1 MSSPPIREPLLERAE
16 ELAALDRALAAARSG
31 RGGLVVVE
39 GPAGIGKS
47 RLLAA
52 ARRTA
57 ADAGAVVL
65 AARCSEFERAFP
77 FGAVRQL
84 LEPLLHGIEPDRRA
98 RLLAGAAAHAAP
110 VLEAGEAPGELGG
123 TELFSRL
130 HGLYWLVANL
140 ARDGAVVLSVDDVHW
155 SDEASLRFLA
165 FAARR
170 IAELPVLLLA
180 GTRPP
185 EEPTADPAVEP
196 LLADP
201 EALVLRPAPL
211 SGPAVAAF
219 LGEGAAPA
227 FVEACATATGGNPFL
242 LTELVAEIADEGL
255 EPEAAAAE
263 RVRSLGPARVAAT
276 VLPRVRRLAPACAA
290 LADALAILGDGVETR
305 RAGRFAGLAEDDALE
320 AAALLDGAGIAGV
333 SEGGLR
339 FVHPVVREAVYGNMT
354 SVERGERHAAAAVFA
369 AQDGAP
375 VDTVAA
381 HLLHAPPRGDAA
393 AVASLRAAARHAAAI
408 GDPTAAVRVLRRA
421 LAEPPP
427 ATELP
432 WVSLDFGRAAANAGM
447 PEAVDALEACVAGDP
462 EPALAAA
469 ATELLA
475 DLRMF
480 SGRPDLALAALQR
493 GIAIVGEGTRGGRP
507 ARVPADHG
515 GAHLGAGPRAPAPA
529 AARARG
535 AGGPRTRRAR
545 AARAGHPRRRR
556 DHRSQ
561 RWRARRRAGAARARR
576 ADGGARRDDHAR
588 PADVAGRH
596 HDVRRG
602 ARHLRAARP
611 PPARRV
617 DPGRCPRRRGVDAQP
632 ARADRLPARP
642 CHASAEADALASLE
656 LLPEAHG
663 AEMLAHAGTAAAV
676 LAGIEL
682 ERPRAALEAILDDTA
697 YVRDEDILPF
707 SQILLAR
714 GSLLH
719 THGDHAGAL
728 RAFERVR
735 PRAARLGARRPVAGA
750 LAVGSGGGAAGA
762 RAGRRGA
769 RARGGGAAAGRR
781 VRAGALHRHGRAR
794 RRAHGRGAGAGRRAG
809 ARGRVAR
816 RVPARAGAGA
826 RRPRGGPARARAAR
840 CCARGGG
847 GGARGR
853 RARRVERA
861 RAPCAPPPARA
872 RRPAADGGRPGLGA
886 LTAAERRVADLAAA
900 GRTNREIA
908 EALFVSEKTVETHLA
923 RVFRKL
929 DVRSRRQLPDLL
941 G

>member
-1 MSSPPIREPLLERAE
+1 M
-16 ELAALDRALAAARSG
+16 
-31 RGGLVVVE
+31 
-39 GPAGIGKS
+39 
-47 RLLAA
+47 
-52 ARRTA
+52 
-57 ADAGAVVL
+57 
-65 AARCSEFERAFP
+65 
-77 FGAVRQL
+77 
-84 LEPLLHGIEPDRRA
+84 
-98 RLLAGAAAHAAP
+98 
-110 VLEAGEAPGELGG
+110 
-123 TELFSRL
+123 
-130 HGLYWLVANL
+130 
-140 ARDGAVVLSVDDVHW
+140 
-155 SDEASLRFLA
+155 
-165 FAARR
+165 
-170 IAELPVLLLA
+170 
-180 GTRPP
+180 
-185 EEPTADPAVEP
+185 
-196 LLADP
+196 
-201 EALVLRPAPL
+201 
-211 SGPAVAAF
+211 
-219 LGEGAAPA
+219 
-227 FVEACATATGGNPFL
+227 
-242 LTELVAEIADEGL
+242 AEIADEGL

-305 RAGRFAGLAEDDALE
+305 RAGRFAGLAEEEALE

-333 SEGGLR
+333 SDGGLR
-339 FVHPVVREAVYGNMT
+339 FVHPVVREAVYGNLT

-369 AQDGAP
+369 AHDGAP

-427 ATELP
+427 AAELP
-432 WVSLDFGRAAANAGM
+432 WVSLDLGRAAANAGM
-447 PEAVDALEACVAGDP
+447 PEAVDALEACLAGDP

-493 GIAIVGEGTRGGRP
+493 GISIVGEGTEAAGRLESQLITAAHISGPVRERLLPRLHALAEP
-507 ARVPADHG
+507 AGHARDERELRALAALAADAILDRNDG
-515 GAHLGAGPRAPAPA
+515 
-529 AARARG
+529 
-535 AGGPRTRRAR
+535 AR
-545 AARAGHPRRRR
+545 AAEL
-556 DHRSQ
+556 
-561 RWRARRRAGAARARR
+561 ARRALAEPTEEPAGTITRGLLTSLVVTAMCAEELGTAEQLARRLLDEATRAGARA
-576 ADGGARRDDHAR
+576 G
-588 PADVAGRH
+588 VASMLSLLGLIGY
-596 HDVRRG
+596 RRG
-602 ARHLRAARP
+602 
-611 PPARRV
+611 RV
-617 DPGRCPRRRGVDAQP
+617 TR
-632 ARADRLPARP
+632 
-642 CHASAEADALASLE
+642 AEADALASLE

-728 RAFERVR
+728 RAFEACDRELPGWGRDVPSLVPWRSGAAEALLALERVGEAR
-735 PRAARLGARRPVAGA
+735 ELAEEELRLAGASGLARCTGMAARVAALTVAGQERADGLERAAGA
-750 LAVGSGGGAAGA
+750 LAAFPLERA
-762 RAGRRGA
+762 RALA
-769 RARGGGAAAGRR
+769 DLAEAQRA
-781 VRAGALHRHGRAR
+781 L
-794 RRAHGRGAGAGRRAG
+794 GRRAA
-809 ARGRVAR
+809 AREA
-816 RVPARAGAGA
+816 AEAAHADAERAGSIALA
-826 RRPRGGPARARAAR
+826 
-840 CCARGGG
+840 
-847 GGARGR
+847 R
-853 RARRVERA
+853 RARRHLRA
-861 RAPCAPPPARA
+861 LGARPRTA
-872 RRPAADGGRPGLGA
+872 VGQGLGS